1 MYFTL
6 LREATAKSAMLNG
19 TLYIKFLLL
28 GCTASCLCP
37 GEMLPVVLDCIV
49 LSVTKYK
56 GFQKSPTLFSSC
68 AISMVMLGATAAVPS
83 HISAQK
89 EAVGF
94 LGIIY
99 ASFMVVKCYTVYERL
114 DQAKSFYFYS

>member
-1 MYFTL
+1 MPFKIKLTLGKLFYSVMRDYHKICNEKWLVVCKVPASTLRSL
-6 LREATAKSAMLNG
+6 LRVSWRDVAHCSELHS
-19 TLYIKFLLL
+19 
-28 GCTASCLCP
+28 
-37 GEMLPVVLDCIV
+37 

-56 GFQKSPTLFSSC
+56 AFQKSPTLFFSC
-68 AISMVMLGATAAVPS
+68 TISVVTLGATAAVPS

-99 ASFMVVKCYTVYERL
+99 ASFMAVKYYVV
-114 DQAKSFYFYS
+114 